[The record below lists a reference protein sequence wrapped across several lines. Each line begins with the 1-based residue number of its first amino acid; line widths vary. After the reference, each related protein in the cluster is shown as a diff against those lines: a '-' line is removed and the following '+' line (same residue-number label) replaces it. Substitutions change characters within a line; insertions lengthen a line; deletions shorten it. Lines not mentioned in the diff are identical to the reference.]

1 MCKMWKALTFS
12 MALSTI
18 LQKRNDCFTLWI
30 YDYGIRLQAY
40 QQYDIWP
47 MQASGWI
54 QARPNQENT
63 RQWLTAVFLSRR
75 SPFTRLACLRC
86 FRSIHSN
93 IIYWQQKNSLRD
105 NNETHE
111 TTTVAAIAVRSPDAN
126 PLNMVLL
133 PGDQCLVWCYKRWF
147 RIIQGWDIWLWVWC
161 IRCFYPPVDLPQ
173 LDFCSSYFA
182 MSWHVS
188 SVKMEHEFWCFQC
201 IWQVLIWHYNSSD
214 WCSETTW
221 AETNER
227 RKNANPNP
235 KGKKSAPNYCKSLL
249 YS

>member
-1 MCKMWKALTFS
+1 MRHNNRIITHFTPDEQGLRYGCMLPTDEQLWMMVYFTIWYTILSPSDGWQSCWVYKWPVTSEQQCAKCGWKALTFS

-93 IIYWQQKNSLRD
+93 IIYWQKNSLRD

-111 TTTVAAIAVRSPDAN
+111 TTTVAAIAVRSPARCQ
-126 PLNMVLL
+126 PL
-133 PGDQCLVWCYKRWF
+133 
-147 RIIQGWDIWLWVWC
+147 
-161 IRCFYPPVDLPQ
+161 
-173 LDFCSSYFA
+173 A
-182 MSWHVS
+182 
-188 SVKMEHEFWCFQC
+188 
-201 IWQVLIWHYNSSD
+201 
-214 WCSETTW
+214 
-221 AETNER
+221 
-227 RKNANPNP
+227 
-235 KGKKSAPNYCKSLL
+235 
-249 YS
+249 